1 MNIRRTRIWRA
12 YCWPMNRLIDWHT
25 ARFPSPREAWIS
37 RRRGEL
43 RDARYGEPGSVDWI
57 MWGAEVQAVDEWRVA
72 QHRSILGLRQRLW
85 TASLWCVV
93 AVCGLWLAW
102 PVLLP
107 LLWLASHVTVSV
119 GWE

>member
-1 MNIRRTRIWRA
+1 MKIRRTRIWRV
-12 YCWPMNRLIDWHT
+12 YCWPMMRLI
-25 ARFPSPREAWIS
+25 ARHERHHSPREAWIS

-43 RDARYGEPGSVDWI
+43 RDARYDEPDNADWI
-57 MWGAEVQAVDEWRVA
+57 MLGAERQAEDEWRVA
-72 QHRSILGLRQRLW
+72 QHRSLLGLRQRLW
-85 TASLWCVV
+85 TAQGWCIV
-93 AVCGLWLAW
+93 AVCGLWFAW